1 MTNTKSSKN
10 LESTTTIS
18 VTMLLTSDCPHCP
31 TVLAGLMPLIK
42 SGQLANLEIINL
54 NQQPQ
59 AAEQYHTRT
68 VPWLQ
73 FRFPLGKFEFEGLY
87 SELELQQW
95 CINSKTIKGIS
106 NYCLMLLDQGKISE
120 LTTLVTIYPDW
131 LHAALLLVE
140 DENTSLTIRVGISA
154 IFESLDAAQFKPIY
168 EALLLMTKNNL
179 ARVRSDAC
187 FYLSLTKNPQAIAT
201 LTDCLKD
208 KNHEVQEIAADA
220 IAELKP
226 AEKN

>member
-1 MTNTKSSKN
+1 MTNTKSSEN
-10 LESTTTIS
+10 LESTIS
-18 VTMLLTSDCPHCP
+18 ATMLLTSECPHCP

-42 SGQLANLEIINL
+42 SGQLSTLEVINL

-68 VPWLQ
+68 VPWVQ
-73 FRFPLGKFEFEGLY
+73 FKFPLGKFEFEGLH

-95 CINSKTIKGIS
+95 CVDSKTIKGIS
-106 NYCLMLLDQGKISE
+106 NYCLMLLDQGKINE
-120 LTTLVTIYPDW
+120 LTKLVTSYPDW

-140 DENTSLTIRVGISA
+140 NEDTSLTIRVGISA
-154 IFESLDAAQFKPIY
+154 IFESLKAAQFTPIY

-187 FYLSLTKNPQAIAT
+187 FYLSLTKNPQAITT
-201 LTDCLKD
+201 LTNCLND
-208 KNHEVQEIAADA
+208 ANNEVKEIAAEA
-220 IAELKP
+220 IEELQTLQQ
-226 AEKN
+226 N